1 MKIAI
6 LGFGREG
13 KAVFKFLSARGGSS
27 FGGKK
32 NKYKKA
38 TIEVLDQKHGQ
49 DYLKDLD
56 TFDLVFRSPGVPY
69 NRPEI
74 QRAIK
79 NGVKFSSVTKLFFE
93 LCPAK
98 VIGITGTKGK
108 GTTATLL
115 YKILKASGADVHLAG
130 NIGKPAIDILPK
142 LRNSSTVILEL
153 SSFQLQDLGQSPP
166 ISIVTETFEDH
177 MDAHKSV
184 KEYLD
189 AKTNIA
195 RHQKKDDVIFYFAD
209 SDWAKKIALKSPAKK
224 IAVYGGS
231 FGLKKNFVMAA
242 TVAAYLGVD
251 RKFIVRTLKN
261 FPGIKHRMEL
271 VAENCGVRFYND
283 SASTNP
289 RTTAAAILEFTNT
302 LNAKPYPLVLIA
314 GGKDKNLDYA
324 PLATTLANTSH
335 VKTVILLGENKNK
348 VFEKLKIENLKLKIE
363 LADDLEIA
371 VKNAYQSAKIYGG
384 AVLFSPGAA
393 SFDMFKDYQDRGE
406 QFKEIVKKLKK

>member
-13 KAVFKFLSARGGSS
+13 KAVFKF
-27 FGGKK
+27 FKK
-32 NKYKKA
+32 HPKYRKVLLE
-38 TIEVLDQKHGQ
+38 ILDQKQ
-49 DYLKDLD
+49 SSDYLNNLEN
-56 TFDLVFRSPGVPY
+56 FNLVFRSPGVPY

-98 VIGITGTKGK
+98 IIGITGTKGK

-142 LRNSSTVILEL
+142 LKKFSTVILEL

-189 AKTNIA
+189 AKSNIA

-209 SDWAKKIALKSPAKK
+209 SDWSKKIALQSPAKK

-242 TVAAYLGVD
+242 TVAAYLGID

-271 VAENCGVRFYND
+271 VADLPAVAGNCGVRFYND

-289 RTTAAAILEFTNT
+289 QSAVAAILAMTRPT
-302 LNAKPYPLVLIA
+302 ILIA

-324 PLATTLANTSH
+324 PLRKALDESEH
-335 VKTVILLGENKNK
+335 VKSVVLFGENR
-348 VFEKLKIENLKLKIE
+348 EKISGVISNSSLVIKKTT
-363 LADDLEIA
+363 DLESA
-371 VKNAYQSAKIYGG
+371 VLLAFETAKAQITNNQLP
-384 AVLFSPGAA
+384 VTILFSPGSA

>member
-13 KAVFKFLSARGGSS
+13 KAVFKFL
-27 FGGKK
+27 KK
-32 NKYKKA
+32 YPKYRKA
-38 TIEVLDQKHGQ
+38 ALEILDQKHGP
-49 DYLKDLD
+49 DYLKNLD
-56 TFDLVFRSPGVPY
+56 TFNLVFRSPGVPY
-69 NRPEI
+69 NLPAI
-74 QRAIK
+74 QKSLK
-79 NGVKFSSVTKLFFE
+79 NGVEFSSVTKLFFE

-98 VIGITGTKGK
+98 IIGITGTKGK

-142 LRNSSTVILEL
+142 LKKTSTVILEL
-153 SSFQLQDLGQSPP
+153 SSFQLQDLRQSPA
-166 ISIVTETFEDH
+166 IAVVTETFEDH
-177 MDAHKSV
+177 MDSHKSV

-195 RHQKKDDVIFYFAD
+195 RYQKPNDVIFYFAD
-209 SDWAKKIALKSPAKK
+209 SKWSKKIALKSPAKK

-231 FGLKKNFVMAA
+231 FGLKNNFVMAA
-242 TVAAYLGVD
+242 TVAAWLGVD

-271 VAENCGVRFYND
+271 VAENCGVYFYND

-289 RTTAAAILEFTNT
+289 HTSAMAIQQFNH
-302 LNAKPYPLVLIA
+302 PLILIA

-324 PLATTLANTSH
+324 PLAIALKNAPH
-335 VKTVILLGENKNK
+335 VKHVVLFGENQKKIAGNLPKTLK
-348 VFEKLKIENLKLKIE
+348 VSTAN
-363 LADDLEIA
+363 DLNSAITA
-371 VKNAYQSAKIYGG
+371 AHDSAKNLVASGQSLV
-384 AVLFSPGAA
+384 AVLFSPGSA

-406 QFKEIVKKLKK
+406 QFKKIVRKIK